1 MQALRSHC
9 QATPHLNAG
18 ILGILQQ
25 YSTDEKTITIIRDI
39 PKHKQVHKSEA
50 SVSHSPVDESL
61 KPEPFTVSST
71 QKDRDLPMTMP
82 PKAVITAPP
91 GKIGLVVVDAKDGE
105 SGTVVSKVKDD
116 SPLSGKIR
124 RGDRIVDI
132 NGVDVHNMSASGKT
146 I

>member
-9 QATPHLNAG
+9 LATPHLNAG

-39 PKHKQVHKSEA
+39 PKHKQVHKSKA